1 MDCRT
6 VLAQQVQRKEG
17 DSILRDPVV
26 VAVHRG
32 GDLSRDDHEKLMQWA
47 ISCFERVLVHYG
59 EELDETIRPAIV
71 VAEGRCEGSYTAG
84 EAICASRSVHAHVGG
99 ISCPVAQA
107 GAREVGHGVATAH
120 MADHCMG
127 DV

>member
-71 VAEGRCEGSYTAG
+71 VAEGRCEGSYTTEKQSALPG
-84 EAICASRSVHAHVGG
+84 LF
-99 ISCPVAQA
+99 
-107 GAREVGHGVATAH
+107 TL
-120 MADHCMG
+120 M
-127 DV
+127 